1 MFFTRSPLK
10 GESGFKLEI
19 RDNEFESN
27 NKKQRRN
34 ELRDLRGGNLEV
46 WNGPVVNSQT
56 TFLPKR

>member
-10 GESGFKLEI
+10 GGSGFKLEI
-19 RDNEFESN
+19 RDNEFE
-27 NKKQRRN
+27 NKNKRRN
-34 ELRDLRGGNLEV
+34 EKRDLRGGNLEV